1 MIKFKHTNI
10 TLREVGGLLRVKLQ
24 DELKAQKHNA
34 TGRLSRGLKYNVI
47 KRGMS
52 VLNITSS
59 VDYWKAVNNPKFAKK
74 TNIEVIKKWVK
85 TKGMPESAA
94 YPILQKLTNNTKTN
108 RRGYYGKPYAYWTE
122 GNDLR
127 RTNFAGYVANKY
139 KKEVASKL
147 APSIGVDVANMIAD
161 QIKKNNPKTNVQ
173 RAF

>member
-74 TNIEVIKKWVK
+74 PT
-85 TKGMPESAA
+85 
-94 YPILQKLTNNTKTN
+94 
-108 RRGYYGKPYAYWTE
+108 
-122 GNDLR
+122 
-127 RTNFAGYVANKY
+127 
-139 KKEVASKL
+139 
-147 APSIGVDVANMIAD
+147 
-161 QIKKNNPKTNVQ
+161 
-173 RAF
+173 